1 MEGALTMGR
10 DEDEDGPST
19 FMTVEYLDIP
29 EAGFAG
35 WALVFQAAALPIG
48 TEAQALRVAE
58 AISEALNR
66 THPKTAELGP
76 SLIVREDGGSAH

>member
-1 MEGALTMGR
+1 MEGVLNMGS

-19 FMTVEYLDIP
+19 FMTVEFLDIP
-29 EAGFAG
+29 EFVG
-35 WALVFQAAALPIG
+35 WALIFQAAALPIG